1 MGLFRR
7 RGSPC
12 VATRGGVSA
21 LLIVGGLAAAGQ
33 ASAAASVDRASPVKP
48 APTNAPTDDHTNAV
62 ATYKAKVA
70 AEPGNPEWRFRLGMA
85 LVEQGEPRK
94 AIAQFRHV
102 LNDHPEAVRVRLELA
117 RAYYLARD
125 FGNAERQFRL
135 ARSSNLPA
143 VVAANV
149 DNFLKSIRGERNW
162 SFSASFAIAP
172 DSNIN
177 AATNAESI
185 EIYGLPFDLSEDA
198 RRSSGVGLS
207 GQVGGEWAP
216 RISTNVRQRFGLSV
230 SRREYQ
236 GERFDDMT
244 VSAYSGPR
252 INLGAV
258 GLALAATASRRWY
271 GGHPY
276 NRAIGGQAELA
287 YFPSARSTFSVQAS
301 AMDLRHES
309 ATYLNGPLYSLTLGA
324 THGLDKQSLGNL
336 RLGLTRHDAA
346 NRAFAQTSVTLA
358 LLYARDLPA
367 GFSISLQPAISRSR
381 FDEKFAA
388 FGAARRDT
396 NYSLALSALNRKLTL
411 GRFAPRIGFT
421 QVINDSN
428 IPLYAFHR
436 TRVDFGVTTIF

>member
-1 MGLFRR
+1 MG
-7 RGSPC
+7 
-12 VATRGGVSA
+12 A
-21 LLIVGGLAAAGQ
+21 LAAAGQ
-33 ASAAASVDRASPVKP
+33 ASAAASVDLSSPGKP
-48 APTNAPTDDHTNAV
+48 IDAVTDDRANAV

-70 AEPGNPEWRFRLGMA
+70 AEPENPEWRFRLAMA
-85 LVEQGEPRK
+85 FIEQGEPRK
-94 AIAQFRHV
+94 AIAQFRRV
-102 LNDHPEAVRVRLELA
+102 LNDNPEAVRVRLELA
-117 RAYYLARD
+117 RAYYLVHD

-135 ARSSNLPA
+135 ARSSDLPA

-149 DNFLKSIRGERNW
+149 DSFLKSIRGERNW

-172 DSNIN
+172 DNNIN

-207 GQVGGEWAP
+207 GQIGGEWAP
-216 RISTNVRQRFGLSV
+216 RISTDVRQRFGLSV

-301 AMDLRHES
+301 AMDLRHEN

-324 THGLDKQSLGNL
+324 THGLDKQSLGNI

-346 NRAFAQTSVTLA
+346 NRAFAQTSITLA

-367 GFSISLQPAISRSR
+367 GFSISLQPAISRSN
-381 FDEKFAA
+381 FEGKFAA
-388 FGAARRDT
+388 FGVARRDT